1 MRLHHLKPAE
11 GSTRKPTR
19 KGRGEAAGQ
28 GKTAGRGTKGWGA
41 RHNPKL
47 GFEGGQMPLQR
58 RVPKMKGFTNPNR
71 IEYAVVNVET
81 LARVFGADSDASDVD
96 PKTLLEHG
104 LVRKGRRV
112 KVLGRGELGR
122 ALTVRAHAF
131 SGTARAKI
139 EQAGGTA
146 ELIG

>member
-1 MRLHHLKPAE
+1 MKLHHLRPAD
-11 GSTRKPTR
+11 GATTKRR
-19 KGRGEAAGQ
+19 RVGRGRAAGQ

-41 RHNPKL
+41 RHNPKA

-58 RVPKMKGFTNPNR
+58 RVPKRKGFTNPNR
-71 IEYAVVNVET
+71 VEFAVVNVET
-81 LARVFGADSDASDVD
+81 LAAVFGSGSEEVD
-96 PKTLLEHG
+96 PAVLLEHG

-112 KVLGRGELGR
+112 KVLGRGELDR

-131 SGTARAKI
+131 SETARAKI
-139 EQAGGTA
+139 EGAGGTT